1 VTSEDLIFYSSEN
14 GDEWLLIGGGP
25 DEVTV
30 RHRPNAASG
39 GQTRD
44 IGLREFL
51 AHEQNTPQNL
61 ALCRLIEAE
70 VPAEPSVDQAA
81 LLRTLRHQLRP
92 RTETK

>member
-1 VTSEDLIFYSSEN
+1 MTSQDLIFYSSEN
-14 GDEWLLIGGGP
+14 GDAWLLVGGGS
-25 DEVTV
+25 DGVTV

-39 GQTRD
+39 GKMRD

-51 AHEQNTPQNL
+51 TSEQNTPQNQ

-81 LLRTLRHQLRP
+81 LLRTLRQQLRP
-92 RTETK
+92 STETK